1 LGSDLLSKGLA
12 VAVIVLFLGV
22 NVITDVIGDR
32 PTFVNII
39 YVDDDNTEGPWDG
52 TQEHPYQ
59 HVKEGIYNASNGDT
73 IFVYNGIYYEN
84 IIIDKIINLVGENWH
99 NTIIDAN
106 GSGNIVEI
114 SVDMVNISGF
124 NFQNSGS
131 NKDDNTIEIH
141 SNYNR
146 IFLNYIESH
155 QNCGIFLTSSSHNNV
170 IEGNIIDSSDY
181 SGIYLCNSN
190 NNIIL
195 GNNISNNT
203 RGINLLNS
211 RNNSI
216 YNNSVYFNNV
226 YGICFWSFSCQNT
239 LLGNTVISNNNKGI
253 YFSYSCDNILYHNNF
268 INGTINTLGECHNIW
283 NDDYP
288 SGGNFWSGYKGVDK
302 YSGYNQDMLGS
313 DGIGD
318 TSHIIS
324 GGKDNYPLMLPFG
337 ENMPIANFTYFVDD
351 LTVSFDA
358 SSSFDRDGSIIL
370 YEWNLDDNTT
380 GTGMIYNHVYVE
392 YGIYNVKLTVIDNN
406 RFYNNVSKII
416 VIFEDVPPNRPD
428 KPSGNTSGKA
438 GEEYIYSTSTT
449 DPDGDQIWYK
459 WDWGDEISGWIGP
472 YDSGKICGA
481 SHTWDEKGSYEIKVK
496 AKDVHDEESPWS
508 NPLPIKMLKNKAINT
523 SFLRFLENHPNM
535 FPLLR
540 QILRL

>member
-1 LGSDLLSKGLA
+1 LLSKGLA

-22 NVITDVIGDR
+22 NVISDVIGDN

-59 HVKEGIYNASNGDT
+59 HVQEGIDNASNGDT

-84 IIIDKIINLVGENWH
+84 IIINKTINLIGENWH

-155 QNCGIFLTSSSHNNV
+155 QNCGIFLTSSSHHNV

-190 NNIIL
+190 SNIIL

-216 YNNSVYFNNV
+216 YNNNVYFNNV
-226 YGICFWSFSCQNT
+226 YGVCFWSSSCQNT
-239 LLGNTVISNNNKGI
+239 LLGNTISSNNNKGI
-253 YFSYSCDNILYHNNF
+253 YFSYSSDNLLYHNNF
-268 INGTINTLGECHNIW
+268 INSTINTLGECHNTW
-283 NDDYP
+283 DSSYP
-288 SGGNFWSGYKGVDK
+288 SGGNFWSGYTGVDK
-302 YSGYNQDMLGS
+302 YSGYNQDILGS

-318 TSHIIS
+318 TSHILS
-324 GGKDNYPLMLPFG
+324 EGKDNYPLMLPFG
-337 ENMPIANFTYFVDD
+337 ENMPIANFTYFVDE

-358 SSSFDRDGSIIL
+358 SSSFDRDGSIIS

-380 GTGMIYNHVYVE
+380 GTGMIYNHVYAE

-406 RFYNNVSKII
+406 RFYNNISKII
-416 VIFEDVPPNRPD
+416 VILEDVPPNRPD

-449 DPDGDQIWYK
+449 DPDGDQVWYK
-459 WDWGDEISGWIGP
+459 WDWGDETSGWDGP
-472 YDSGKICGA
+472 YDSGDTVTA
-481 SHTWDEKGSYEIKVK
+481 SHIWDEKGDYIIKVK
-496 AKDVHDEESPWS
+496 AKAKDVHGKESPWS
-508 NPLPIKMLKNKAINT
+508 DPLPITMPKNKAIKT
-523 SFLRFLENHPNM
+523 PFLQFLENHPHM

-540 QILRL
+540 QLLRL